1 MNLLEL
7 RLHQFRSYHQAA
19 FHFDPGTI
27 HILEGANAQGKTN
40 VIEAISYVSNLRSFR
55 TRNVRDLIEHS
66 ASGFSIDAICE
77 SQGRRENLRI
87 HHEDGKKKLFRY
99 GNPVPSFSQF
109 VGTLNA
115 VLFSPDDMMFFTGAP
130 ALRRRFL
137 DTELVKLSSA
147 YTEAL
152 RSCQKLL
159 KERNALLKRRQFDQL
174 LLDTYTDGLIAQQQ
188 TVVQQRQRFV
198 MHLNRKLKKLYPVF
212 SKGEETLEIQYKT
225 FADPEKDTGR
235 QMKIIYE
242 KNLDRDRRFGA
253 TGDGIHK
260 DDLVFLLDGYPMPA
274 VSSQGQKRSALLA
287 LKLALC
293 AIIKEKTGQYPVF
306 LLDDVFSELDP
317 DRRQKLIDLLPEDM
331 QVFITAA
338 EPVQAD
344 FKGRQVCVHHI
355 RKKSKG
361 KDGQHE
367 PQ

>member
-1 MNLLEL
+1 M
-7 RLHQFRSYHQAA
+7 
-19 FHFDPGTI
+19 
-27 HILEGANAQGKTN
+27 KT
-40 VIEAISYVSNLRSFR
+40 
-55 TRNVRDLIEHS
+55 
-66 ASGFSIDAICE
+66 
-77 SQGRRENLRI
+77 GRRSCSATEIRF
-87 HHEDGKKKLFRY
+87 HPF
-99 GNPVPSFSQF
+99 QF

-115 VLFSPDDMMFFTGAP
+115 VLFSPDDMMFLQAPGAW
-130 ALRRRFL
+130 RRFL

-188 TVVQQRQRFV
+188 TVIQQRQRFV

-225 FADPEKDTGR
+225 FADPEKDTVR
-235 QMKIIYE
+235 QMRTIYE

-293 AIIKEKTGQYPVF
+293 AIIKEKPVSIRCSCWMMCSANWIRTAGRN
-306 LLDDVFSELDP
+306 LLTCF
-317 DRRQKLIDLLPEDM
+317 
-331 QVFITAA
+331 
-338 EPVQAD
+338 
-344 FKGRQVCVHHI
+344 
-355 RKKSKG
+355 RKICRYL
-361 KDGQHE
+361 
-367 PQ
+367 